1 MVFDFKFDVFL
12 EAFLCTY
19 TCKQPL
25 ETNLD
30 IRGSKF
36 GFLGEKGLEPEKNC
50 AELMTV
56 RLSERAQLQHLLF
69 CVPDIWG
76 PIRAF

>member
-25 ETNLD
+25 GTNLD
-30 IRGSKF
+30 IGGSKF
-36 GFLGEKGLEPEKNC
+36 GFLGEKGVGTWEKLCRADNWSLKR
-50 AELMTV
+50 AV
-56 RLSERAQLQHLLF
+56 SEH
-69 CVPDIWG
+69 
-76 PIRAF
+76 